1 MSQDRAI
8 PSAARNPAHA
18 TIRPSMNGEPSP
30 VPVTESSGAPPLA
43 MHLRYLLLLRSNT
56 NFRRLWLAQ
65 LISEMGD
72 WFYSVAIYDLL
83 LARTHR
89 GSAVGWAII
98 IETLPWFLMTPLA
111 GYVTDRF
118 PRRRLMIAADI
129 FRGFIVLGMLLSL
142 VSADVRLIYLLLGT
156 EVIFASLFEPA
167 RSAILPN
174 VVSGDEILPANA
186 LSSATWAVA
195 LAVGA
200 ALGGAV
206 TALLGRNVAFVAD
219 SVSFFASA
227 LLILRIHVHEPHVAT
242 MRKVA
247 QSVSQ
252 ATASVREGLAYL
264 WSNGK
269 VLTLVLAKAG
279 VGFLGGSL
287 LLLVIFGERIFPIQ
301 GQGALAVGLLYAA
314 RGVGSGIGP
323 LIGDRLTRGL
333 QGRMWRSIGI
343 SFFVTAAAYIAFS
356 CSPSL
361 LPALLCLLVAH
372 MGASN
377 IWVMS
382 TSLLQI
388 NTPDHVRGR
397 IFSVDF
403 GVFMLMIA
411 VSNYLMGVGLDTW
424 GLTARQL
431 AASLGFVMIVPGIL
445 WMVPLRI
452 WKREAA

>member
-1 MSQDRAI
+1 MS
-8 PSAARNPAHA
+8 
-18 TIRPSMNGEPSP
+18 GEPP
-30 VPVTESSGAPPLA
+30 VPVTASPGALPSAL
-43 MHLRYLLLLRSNT
+43 HLRYFSLLRSNR

-72 WFYSVAIYDLL
+72 WFYSLAVYDLL

-98 IETLPWFLMTPLA
+98 IQTLPWFLMTPLA

-142 VSADVRLIYLLLGT
+142 VSADVRLIYLLLGV

-174 VVSGDEILPANA
+174 VVSGDEVLPANA
-186 LSSATWAVA
+186 LSSSTWAVA

-206 TALLGRNVAFVAD
+206 TALLGRNVAFIAD

-227 LLILRIHVHEPHVAT
+227 FLILRIHVHEPHVAT
-242 MRKVA
+242 MHKVA

-264 WSNGK
+264 WTNGK

-287 LLLVIFGERIFPIQ
+287 LLLVIFGERIFPIA
-301 GQGALAVGLLYAA
+301 GHGALAVGLLYAA

-323 LIGDRLTRGL
+323 LIGDRLTGGF
-333 QGRMWRSIGI
+333 QDKMWRSIGT
-343 SFFVTAAAYIAFS
+343 SFFVIAAAYVAFS
-356 CSPSL
+356 RAPN
-361 LPALLCLLVAH
+361 LPLALLCILVGH
-372 MGASN
+372 LGGSN
-377 IWVMS
+377 VWVMS

-388 NTPDHVRGR
+388 NTPDHIRGR
-397 IFSVDF
+397 VFALDF
-403 GVFMLMIA
+403 GLFMLMIA
-411 VSNYLMGVGLDTW
+411 VSNYLMGLGLDTW

-431 AASLGFVMIVPGIL
+431 AAGLGFAMIIPGIL
-445 WMVPLRI
+445 WMVALR
-452 WKREAA
+452 RPGLRASAGH